1 MGTSMRRDRRWLRP
15 LAGTVI
21 LAALV
26 WRLGTGPF
34 LDALHR
40 VDGWSLAAAT
50 GVAALTTLS
59 CAWRWAL
66 VARGLGVALP
76 LRSAVAEYYRSQFLN
91 VTLPGG
97 VLGDVRRG
105 VRHGRDAGDLGR
117 GLRSVVWERTVGQV
131 VLVVLALG
139 AVMWLP
145 SPMQGPVQVAVQTA
159 AQAGVLVVGLAVLA
173 LAAAALLG
181 GRLGR
186 PALSRAMRAAMTD
199 LRTGV
204 VGRHTV
210 LVVAASVGAVAGNVV
225 TFGIATRSAG
235 VTVSPAR
242 LLPLGLVVMLA
253 MAVPV
258 SLAGW
263 GPREGATAWAF
274 GAAGL
279 GVDRGLAVA
288 VIYGVMVLVAS
299 LPGAGLLLA
308 GRLGRRGPG
317 SNPRHVETA
326 EVATPRHH
334 GRAAHG

>member
-1 MGTSMRRDRRWLRP
+1 MRRDRRWLRP
-15 LAGTVI
+15 LAGVVI

-50 GVAALTTLS
+50 GVAALTTLC

-105 VRHGRDAGDLGR
+105 MRHGRDAGDLGR

-131 VLVVLALG
+131 VLVVVALA

-145 SPMQGPVQVAVQTA
+145 SPMQGPVRVAA
-159 AQAGVLVVGLAVLA
+159 EAGVLVVGLAVLA
-173 LAAAALLG
+173 LAATALLG

-186 PALSRAMRAAMTD
+186 PALWRATRAVMTD

-235 VTVSPAR
+235 VALSPAR

-317 SNPRHVETA
+317 SKPQHVETA
-326 EVATPRHH
+326 EVAAIRHH